1 MEETLGKRIAANR
14 KRLKLTQDQLA
25 EQLGVT
31 AQAVSKWE
39 NDLSCP
45 DISTLPR
52 LAAIFGVTTDA
63 LLGIEPHKT
72 NIVREAEV
80 ISDEEEAD
88 GLHIRKG
95 QLEFHYDD
103 SRKDAIKLALWILL
117 CGGVMLASRLMD
129 QDLGF
134 WDALWTTGLLSF
146 GLGGLFPRFSV
157 FRVGCGLF
165 GGYFLLEKMGITSLN
180 LSGKLVFPI
189 CLLLFGLGVLADAM
203 KKPRSRKFRVRHN
216 HQGTPCASGCNL
228 EPDRFQCETSFGQ
241 QNYLIAVPRLVQGK
255 IDLSFGSLTVDL
267 SGCEEVA
274 ENCTIEADCAFGELE
289 ILVPRPYEVKTN
301 PSTFCGSIDHQGHPD
316 PNPQGIILLNGEVSF
331 GSIRIIYI

>member
-45 DISTLPR
+45 DIGTLPR
-52 LAAIFGVTTDA
+52 LAAIFGITTDA
-63 LLGIEPHKT
+63 LLGIEPQKT
-72 NIVREAEV
+72 NIVHEAEV

-117 CGGVMLASRLMD
+117 CGGILLASRLMD

-189 CLLLFGLGVLADAM
+189 CLVLFGLGVLADAM
-203 KKPRSRKFRVRHN
+203 KKPRSRKLRFHHN
-216 HQGTPCASGCNL
+216 HHGTPCASGCNL
-228 EPDRFQCETSFGQ
+228 EADRFQCETSFGQ

-289 ILVPRPYEVKTN
+289 IFVPRRYEVKTN
-301 PSTFCGSIDHQGHPD
+301 PSTAFGSIDHQGHPD
-316 PNPQGIILLNGEVSF
+316 PNPQGIILLNGEVSC

>member
-45 DISTLPR
+45 DIGTLPR
-52 LAAIFGVTTDA
+52 LASIFGITTDA
-63 LLGIEPHKT
+63 LLGVEVPKT
-72 NIVREAEV
+72 NIVHEAEV

-103 SRKDAIKLALWILL
+103 SRKDALKLALWVLL

-129 QDLGF
+129 QNLGF
-134 WDALWTTGLLSF
+134 WEALWSTGLLAF

-165 GGYFLLEKMGITSLN
+165 GGYYLLEKMGITALN
-180 LSGKLVFPI
+180 LGGKLVFPI
-189 CLLLFGLGVLADAM
+189 CLLLFGLGLLAEAM
-203 KKPRSRKFRVRHN
+203 KKPQSRKFRVHHN
-216 HQGTPCASGCNL
+216 RQGTPCASGCHL
-228 EPDRFQCETSFGQ
+228 EDDRFQCHTNFGE
-241 QNYLIAVPRLVQGK
+241 QNYLIALSRLVNGE

-267 SGCEEVA
+267 SGCEKVA
-274 ENCTIEADCAFGELE
+274 ENCTMEANCAFGELE
-289 ILVPRPYEVKTN
+289 ILVPRRYEVKTN
-301 PSTFCGSIDHQGHPD
+301 PSSAFGSVGHQGQPD
-316 PNPQGIILLNGEVSF
+316 PNPQGTILLNADVSF
-331 GSIRIIYI
+331 GSIQITYI